1 MGRSI
6 GTRFPVIPSMHS
18 LLFRLLLASASI
30 VAYAVLVQFT
40 PFLEALDD
48 VPYVS
53 TIFHLV
59 VGAVFGAL
67 VMAPYAGAPHR
78 VLRNV
83 ALAAASA
90 AIYYFTI
97 RFVVGGPAGLSALA
111 TFVIAGA
118 CAALLCGAAVA
129 VIAPQAFSLRLAALL
144 VAAGAVG
151 GAVFD
156 SRVSFDPNLLL
167 GHAAWQL
174 LVCLALY
181 FGQRSTPT

>member
-1 MGRSI
+1 MSRSI
-6 GTRFPVIPSMHS
+6 GTGFPVIPNMHS
-18 LLFRLLLASASI
+18 LLFRLLLASASV
-30 VAYAVLVQFT
+30 VAYAGLVQLT
-40 PFLEALDD
+40 PVLEALDD
-48 VPYVS
+48 VPYAS
-53 TIFHLV
+53 TVFHLV

-67 VMAPYAGAPHR
+67 VLVPYARAPHR
-78 VLRNV
+78 VLRGV

-111 TFVIAGA
+111 TFMIAGA
-118 CAALLCGAAVA
+118 CAALLCGASVA
-129 VIAPQAFSLRLAALL
+129 FIAPQPFSLRLAALL
-144 VAAGAVG
+144 VVGGALG

-156 SRVSFDPNLLL
+156 SQVSFDPNLLL

-181 FGQRSTPT
+181 FGQRNAST

>member
-1 MGRSI
+1 
-6 GTRFPVIPSMHS
+6 MHT
-18 LLFRLLLASASI
+18 LLFRLLLACASI
-30 VAYAVLVQFT
+30 LAYALLVQLT
-40 PFLEALDD
+40 PVLEALED

-53 TIFHLV
+53 TVFHLL
-59 VGAVFGAL
+59 VGAIFGAL
-67 VMAPYAGAPHR
+67 VMAPYAVAPNR
-78 VLRNV
+78 MLRGV

-90 AIYYFTI
+90 AVYYFTI

-111 TFVIAGA
+111 TFLIAGA

-129 VIAPQAFSLRLAALL
+129 VIAPQVFRLRLAALL
-144 VAAGAVG
+144 VVAGAVG

-156 SRVSFDPNLLL
+156 SRISFDPNLLL

-181 FGQRSTPT
+181 FGQRNGPT

>member
-1 MGRSI
+1 MSPST
-6 GTRFPVIPSMHS
+6 GTSFPVIPNMHT
-18 LLFRLLLASASI
+18 LLFHLLLASASV
-30 VAYAVLVQFT
+30 VAYALLVQLT

-53 TIFHLV
+53 TAFHLL
-59 VGAVFGAL
+59 VGAIFGAL
-67 VMAPYAGAPHR
+67 VMAPYARLPHR
-78 VLRNV
+78 ILRGV
-83 ALAAASA
+83 ALAATSA
-90 AIYYFTI
+90 AIYYFTL

-111 TFVIAGA
+111 TFMIAGA

-144 VAAGAVG
+144 VVAGAVG

-156 SRVSFDPNLLL
+156 ARISFDPNLLL

-174 LVCLALY
+174 LVCAALF
-181 FGQRSTPT
+181 FGQRNART

>member
-1 MGRSI
+1 MNSST
-6 GTRFPVIPSMHS
+6 GTSFPLIPGVHT
-18 LLFRLLLASASI
+18 LLFRLLLASASV
-30 VAYAVLVQFT
+30 VAYAGLAQLT
-40 PFLEALDD
+40 PFLERFDN

-53 TIFHLV
+53 TVFHLV
-59 VGAVFGAL
+59 VGAIFGAL
-67 VMAPYAGAPHR
+67 VLAPYARAPHR
-78 VLRNV
+78 LLRGV
-83 ALAAASA
+83 ALAGASA

-97 RFVVGGPAGLSALA
+97 RFVVGGPAALSALA
-111 TFVIAGA
+111 TFLIAGA

-144 VAAGAVG
+144 VVAGAVG

-174 LVCLALY
+174 LMCLALY
-181 FGQRSTPT
+181 FGQRNTPT

>member
-1 MGRSI
+1 MSRST
-6 GTRFPVIPSMHS
+6 GTGFSVIPSTHS
-18 LLFRLLLASASI
+18 LLFRLLLASASV
-30 VAYAVLVQFT
+30 VAYAGLAQLT
-40 PFLEALDD
+40 PFLETLEN
-48 VPYVS
+48 VPNVS
-53 TIFHLV
+53 TVFHLV
-59 VGAVFGAL
+59 VGAIFGAL
-67 VMAPYAGAPHR
+67 VMAPYARGPHR
-78 VLRNV
+78 VLRGV

-111 TFVIAGA
+111 TFMIAGA

-129 VIAPQAFSLRLAALL
+129 FIAPQPFSLRLAALL
-144 VAAGAVG
+144 VVAGALG

-156 SRVSFDPNLLL
+156 SQVSFDPNLLL

-181 FGQRSTPT
+181 FGQRNAST

>member
-1 MGRSI
+1 
-6 GTRFPVIPSMHS
+6 MHT

-30 VAYAVLVQFT
+30 VAYAGLVQLT

-48 VPYVS
+48 LPYVS
-53 TIFHLV
+53 TVFHML
-59 VGAVFGAL
+59 VGAIFGAL
-67 VMAPYAGAPHR
+67 VLAPYAGGPRR
-78 VLRNV
+78 VLRGV

-97 RFVVGGPAGLSALA
+97 RFVVSGPAGLSALA
-111 TFVIAGA
+111 TLMIAGA

-129 VIAPQAFSLRLAALL
+129 VIAPQSFSLRLAALL
-144 VAAGAVG
+144 VVAGAGG

-156 SRVSFDPNLLL
+156 SRISFDPNLLL

-181 FGQRSTPT
+181 LGQRNGPT

>member
-1 MGRSI
+1 MKS
-6 GTRFPVIPSMHS
+6 SNSNMHA

-30 VAYAVLVQFT
+30 VAYAGLVQLT
-40 PFLEALDD
+40 QFLEALDD
-48 VPYVS
+48 VPYIS
-53 TIFHLV
+53 TVFHLL
-59 VGAVFGAL
+59 VGAIFGAL
-67 VMAPYAGAPHR
+67 VMAPYARLPHR
-78 VLRNV
+78 VLRGV
-83 ALAAASA
+83 ALAAVSA

-111 TFVIAGA
+111 TFMIAGA
-118 CAALLCGAAVA
+118 CAALLCGATVA

-144 VAAGAVG
+144 IVAGVVG

-181 FGQRSTPT
+181 FGQRDIPT

>member
-1 MGRSI
+1 
-6 GTRFPVIPSMHS
+6 MHA
-18 LLFRLLLASASI
+18 LLFRLLLALASV
-30 VAYAVLVQFT
+30 VAYALLVQLT
-40 PFLEALDD
+40 PLLEALDD

-59 VGAVFGAL
+59 VGAIFGAL
-67 VMAPYAGAPHR
+67 VLAPYARVPRR
-78 VLRNV
+78 VLRGV

-111 TFVIAGA
+111 TIMIAGA

-129 VIAPQAFSLRLAALL
+129 VIATQAFNLRLAALL
-144 VAAGAVG
+144 VVAGVVG
-151 GAVFD
+151 GAVFH
-156 SRVSFDPNLLL
+156 SRVSFDSNLLL

-181 FGQRSTPT
+181 FGQRDAPT